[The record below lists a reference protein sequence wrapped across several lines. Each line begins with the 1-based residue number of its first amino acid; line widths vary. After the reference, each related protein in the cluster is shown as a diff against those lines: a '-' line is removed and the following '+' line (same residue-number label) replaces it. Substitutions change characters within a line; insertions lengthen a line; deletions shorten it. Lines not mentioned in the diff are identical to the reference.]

1 MGVGSKEGWEWGW
14 VAWGGRALNVTNL
27 THTNFIHTAFM
38 VLLPFCQYM
47 NQLHGHHAIR
57 DKQIL
62 SDHFMPEYLKHKS
75 DVVYS
80 EQGTLL
86 LYRISL

>member
-1 MGVGSKEGWEWGW
+1 ML
-14 VAWGGRALNVTNL
+14 RTY
-27 THTNFIHTAFM
+27 TNFIHAAFM
-38 VLLPFCQYM
+38 VLLLFCQSL
-47 NQLHGHHAIR
+47 NQLTGHHAIR
-57 DKQIL
+57 AKQIL

-86 LYRISL
+86 LYSISL